1 MLACQNLWKIDKAE
15 KDQLDRFFLLF
26 DNGPQ
31 FFKDIEHREDPKF
44 PYESE
49 YFIKLEDDT
58 ATWNIRFLKPLT
70 TLKALGD
77 KQVALSFREHKLSN
91 FHWVVVT
98 QWLEREKPIEE
109 MDTEKTDV

>member
-1 MLACQNLWKIDKAE
+1 
-15 KDQLDRFFLLF
+15 
-26 DNGPQ
+26 
-31 FFKDIEHREDPKF
+31 
-44 PYESE
+44 
-49 YFIKLEDDT
+49 LEDDT